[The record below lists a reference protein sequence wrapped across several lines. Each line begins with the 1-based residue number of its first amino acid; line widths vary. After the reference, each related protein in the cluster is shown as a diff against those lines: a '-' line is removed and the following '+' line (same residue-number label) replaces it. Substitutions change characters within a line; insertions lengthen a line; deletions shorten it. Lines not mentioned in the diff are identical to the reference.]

1 MASLIE
7 RVTAHYD
14 ARKSFS
20 ISVPEWGEP
29 DKPLVVC
36 YRAPTLAI
44 LSKVRKDSGGDEL
57 KMASLLVAI
66 CSKDE
71 AGKNLFTPMN
81 WRDIFDHADPAV
93 VQRISTA
100 IMAEVR
106 FDEAA
111 VEAAEKN

>member
-1 MASLIE
+1 MASLID

-14 ARKSFS
+14 ARKSFTLE
-20 ISVPEWGEP
+20 VPEWGEGN
-29 DKPLVVC
+29 KPLVVH
-36 YRAPTLAI
+36 YRAPTLAV

-57 KMASLLVAI
+57 KMASLLVVL

-71 AGKNLFTPMN
+71 AGKSLFTPMN